1 MTPNPI
7 LDPTGGTGIFARMV
21 RRIISSAM
29 RSSIEELLRQPLNE
43 LNDGQKRLETGLA
56 ELRLDQQNLRG
67 AFLSLTV
74 HVNEM
79 GGRLD
84 KRIDD
89 LTAQQNRL
97 VEQVATLGGEV
108 AALKRDQKSEDA
120 IERRLTRIEDRLF
133 AQAG

>member
-1 MTPNPI
+1 
-7 LDPTGGTGIFARMV
+7 
-21 RRIISSAM
+21 M